1 MDALCITHSIP
12 VRQNMH
18 TRLPQ
23 PQYTAVLATGLLALF
38 ILLLLRRLQFN
49 VAFFVVAAYCLYY
62 LTLEPVAGLS
72 WSVLVGL
79 PLWLTATAFQQQVH
93 KAGLW
98 ALGIHVFSWYM
109 QVRT

>member
-1 MDALCITHSIP
+1 
-12 VRQNMH
+12 
-18 TRLPQ
+18 
-23 PQYTAVLATGLLALF
+23 LLAF
-38 ILLLLRRLQFN
+38 FYVLLICRLQFN
-49 VAFFVVAAYCLYY
+49 VAFFIVVAYCLYY

-109 QVRT
+109 QVRERRRDFYGLTPAQQRLLGAA